1 MKIEQT
7 HDKRTRA
14 FVILQKRT
22 ESDKMSLEVWTMRMI
37 PKKETLTI
45 EFKSDVDCLDEK
57 ELVSEIVGMT
67 NTEGGVLYLGVE
79 DNGDITG
86 VHKKHKD
93 PNGAMALI
101 ANKTVPSLSVR
112 AEIIEEEGIE
122 VLQIQIPM
130 SKTIIAT
137 SDGKIQRRRLKPDGS
152 PENVPMYPYEIPG
165 RLSSLSQL
173 DYSAQILLGATM
185 DDLDGKE
192 RDRLRNIIKYRKGD
206 KTLLELTDEE
216 LDKALQLVKEEAGVL
231 YPTVTGMLLLGKEDR
246 IAELLP
252 TAKAVFQVLEGTKIR
267 KNEQTSKPLLA
278 TFEMYEEYMKAW
290 NPEREME
297 YGLFRVPI
305 PEFSEAAY
313 REGLV
318 NAFCHRDYTVIQA
331 VRVAIEDEGLTIS
344 SPGGFIEGVNL
355 KNLLTVEPH
364 GRNPVLADALK
375 RIGLA
380 EKTGRGIDRIFEG
393 SIVFGRPLPDY
404 SETTSTCVKLFIQ
417 RAEPDLA
424 FTKMISNE
432 ENRLGRSLPINSLLI
447 LSALQSQRRLTIA
460 EIAEVINIGEIR
472 AKAVVEKL
480 VEAGLVDASGNN
492 KARFYIL
499 SSKVYKEQD
508 NIVGYVRQT
517 GIDAVKYEAW
527 IMELTQKQGGKITR
541 DNVVEL
547 LNVTPPQAY
556 RLLKKMSDKGRI
568 KLVGK
573 GRAAYYELI
582 E

>member
-1 MKIEQT
+1 MRIIPEK
-7 HDKRTRA
+7 
-14 FVILQKRT
+14 
-22 ESDKMSLEVWTMRMI
+22 ES
-37 PKKETLTI
+37 LTT
-45 EFKSDVDCLDEK
+45 EFKSDIGCLDEK

-101 ANKTVPSLSVR
+101 ANRTVPSLSVR
-112 AEIIEEEGIE
+112 AEIIEEDGIE

-137 SDGKIQRRRLKPDGS
+137 ADGKIQRRRLKPDGS

-173 DYSAQILLGATM
+173 DYSAQILLGATI
-185 DDLDGKE
+185 DDLDGNE

-252 TAKAVFQVLEGTKIR
+252 TAKAVFQVLEGTKVR
-267 KNEQTSKPLLA
+267 KNEQTTKSLLA
-278 TFEMYEEYMKAW
+278 TFELFEEYMKAW

-331 VRVAIEDEGLTIS
+331 VRVAVEDEGLTIS

-404 SETTSTCVKLFIQ
+404 SESTSTYVKLFIQ

-432 ENRLGRSLPINSLLI
+432 ENRLGRSLPINSLLV
-447 LSALQSQRRLTIA
+447 LSALQNQRRLTIA
-460 EIAEVINIGEIR
+460 EIAEVTNIGETR

-480 VEAGLVDASGNN
+480 VETGLVDASGNN
-492 KARFYIL
+492 RSRFYIL

-508 NIVGYVRQT
+508 NLVGYVRQT

-527 IMELTQKQGGKITR
+527 IMELLQKQGGKVTR

-568 KLVGK
+568 KLVGN
-573 GRAAYYELI
+573 GRAAHYELNK
-582 E
+582 

>member
-1 MKIEQT
+1 
-7 HDKRTRA
+7 
-14 FVILQKRT
+14 
-22 ESDKMSLEVWTMRMI
+22 MRMI

-45 EFKSDVDCLDEK
+45 EFKSDIDCLDEK

-86 VHKKHKD
+86 VHKKHRD

-185 DDLDGKE
+185 DDLDGNE

-252 TAKAVFQVLEGTKIR
+252 TAKAVFQVLEGTKVR

-278 TFEMYEEYMKAW
+278 TFEMFEEYMKAW

-404 SETTSTCVKLFIQ
+404 SETTSTYVKLFIQ

-460 EIAEVINIGEIR
+460 EIAEVTNIGEIR
-472 AKAVVEKL
+472 AKAVAEKL

-499 SSKVYKEQD
+499 SSKVYKEKD

-527 IMELTQKQGGKITR
+527 IMELIQKQGGKITR

-568 KLVGK
+568 KLVGS
-573 GRAAYYELI
+573 GRSAYYELI
-582 E
+582 

>member
-1 MKIEQT
+1 
-7 HDKRTRA
+7 
-14 FVILQKRT
+14 
-22 ESDKMSLEVWTMRMI
+22 MRII

-130 SKTIIAT
+130 SRTIIAT

-185 DDLDGKE
+185 DDLDGNE

-252 TAKAVFQVLEGTKIR
+252 TAKAVFQVLEGTKVR

-278 TFEMYEEYMKAW
+278 TFEMFEEYMKAW

-404 SETTSTCVKLFIQ
+404 SETTSTYVKLFIQ

-447 LSALQSQRRLTIA
+447 LSALKSQRRLTIA
-460 EIAEVINIGEIR
+460 EIAEVTNIGEIR

-527 IMELTQKQGGKITR
+527 IMELIQKQGGKITR
-541 DNVVEL
+541 ENVVEL

-568 KLVGK
+568 KLVGN
-573 GRAAYYELI
+573 GRSAYYELI

>member
-1 MKIEQT
+1 MT
-7 HDKRTRA
+7 SKRTQNTRVRLFCCKNA
-14 FVILQKRT
+14 RRVIEL
-22 ESDKMSLEVWTMRMI
+22 SLEVWIMRMI

-45 EFKSDVDCLDEK
+45 EFKSDIDCLDEK

-86 VHKKHKD
+86 VHKKHRD

-185 DDLDGKE
+185 DDLDGNE

-252 TAKAVFQVLEGTKIR
+252 TAKAVFQVLEGTKVR

-278 TFEMYEEYMKAW
+278 TFEMFEEYMKAW

-404 SETTSTCVKLFIQ
+404 SETTSTYVKLFIQ

-460 EIAEVINIGEIR
+460 EIAEVTNIGEIR

-480 VEAGLVDASGNN
+480 VEAGLVDASGHN

-499 SSKVYKEQD
+499 SSKVYKEKD

-527 IMELTQKQGGKITR
+527 IMELIQKQGGKITR

-568 KLVGK
+568 KLVGS
-573 GRAAYYELI
+573 GRSAYYELI
-582 E
+582 

>member
-1 MKIEQT
+1 MT
-7 HDKRTRA
+7 SKRTQNTRVRLFYCKNA
-14 FVILQKRT
+14 R
-22 ESDKMSLEVWTMRMI
+22 KMIGLLLEVWTMRMI

-45 EFKSDVDCLDEK
+45 EFKSDIDCLDEK

-86 VHKKHKD
+86 VHKKHRD

-185 DDLDGKE
+185 DDLDGNE

-252 TAKAVFQVLEGTKIR
+252 TAKAVFQVLEGTKVR

-278 TFEMYEEYMKAW
+278 TFEMFEEYMKAW

-404 SETTSTCVKLFIQ
+404 SETTSTYVKLFIQ

-460 EIAEVINIGEIR
+460 EIAEVTNIGEIR

-527 IMELTQKQGGKITR
+527 IMELIQKQGGKITR

-568 KLVGK
+568 KLVGN
-573 GRAAYYELI
+573 GRSAYYELVK
-582 E
+582 

>member
-1 MKIEQT
+1 
-7 HDKRTRA
+7 
-14 FVILQKRT
+14 
-22 ESDKMSLEVWTMRMI
+22 MRMI

-45 EFKSDVDCLDEK
+45 EFKSDIDCLDEK

-86 VHKKHKD
+86 VHKKHRD

-185 DDLDGKE
+185 DDLDGNE

-252 TAKAVFQVLEGTKIR
+252 TAKAVFQVLEGTKVR

-278 TFEMYEEYMKAW
+278 TFEMFEEYMKAW

-344 SPGGFIEGVNL
+344 SPGGFIEGVSL

-404 SETTSTCVKLFIQ
+404 SETTSTYVKLFIQ

-460 EIAEVINIGEIR
+460 EITEVTNIGEIR

-499 SSKVYKEQD
+499 SSKVYKEHD

-527 IMELTQKQGGKITR
+527 IMELIQKQGGKITR

-547 LNVTPPQAY
+547 LNVTPPKAY

-568 KLVGK
+568 KLVGN
-573 GRAAYYELI
+573 GRSAYYELI
-582 E
+582 

>member
-1 MKIEQT
+1 M
-7 HDKRTRA
+7 
-14 FVILQKRT
+14 
-22 ESDKMSLEVWTMRMI
+22 
-37 PKKETLTI
+37 PETTPLI
-45 EFKSDVDCLDEK
+45 KAALNLRVGAGFDVY
-57 ELVSEIVGMT
+57 GMT

-86 VHKKHKD
+86 VHKKHRD

-185 DDLDGKE
+185 DDLDGNE

-252 TAKAVFQVLEGTKIR
+252 TAKAVFQVLEGTKVR

-278 TFEMYEEYMKAW
+278 TFEMFKEYMKAW

-404 SETTSTCVKLFIQ
+404 SETTSTYVKLFIQ

-424 FTKMISNE
+424 FTKMISDE

-447 LSALQSQRRLTIA
+447 LSALHSQRRLTIA
-460 EIAEVINIGEIR
+460 EIAEVTNIGEIR

-527 IMELTQKQGGKITR
+527 IMELIQKQGGKITR

-568 KLVGK
+568 KLVGN
-573 GRAAYYELI
+573 GRSAYYELVK
-582 E
+582 

>member
-1 MKIEQT
+1 MT
-7 HDKRTRA
+7 SKRTQNTRVRLFCCENA
-14 FVILQKRT
+14 RRVIEL
-22 ESDKMSLEVWTMRMI
+22 SLEVWIMRMI

-45 EFKSDVDCLDEK
+45 EFKSDIDCLDEK

-86 VHKKHKD
+86 VHKKHRD

-185 DDLDGKE
+185 DDLDGNE

-252 TAKAVFQVLEGTKIR
+252 TAKAVFQVLEGTKVR

-278 TFEMYEEYMKAW
+278 TFEMFEEYMKAW

-404 SETTSTCVKLFIQ
+404 SETTSTYVKLFIQ

-460 EIAEVINIGEIR
+460 EIAEVTNIGEIR
-472 AKAVVEKL
+472 AKAVAEKL

-499 SSKVYKEQD
+499 SSKVYKEKD

-527 IMELTQKQGGKITR
+527 IMELIQKQGGKITR

-568 KLVGK
+568 KLVGS
-573 GRAAYYELI
+573 GRSAYYELI
-582 E
+582 

>member
-1 MKIEQT
+1 
-7 HDKRTRA
+7 
-14 FVILQKRT
+14 
-22 ESDKMSLEVWTMRMI
+22 MRMI

-45 EFKSDVDCLDEK
+45 EFKSDIDCLDEK

-86 VHKKHKD
+86 VHKKHRD

-152 PENVPMYPYEIPG
+152 PKNVPMYPYEIPG

-185 DDLDGKE
+185 DDLDGNE

-252 TAKAVFQVLEGTKIR
+252 TAKAVFQVLEGTKVR
-267 KNEQTSKPLLA
+267 KNEQTSKPLRA
-278 TFEMYEEYMKAW
+278 TFEMFEEYMKAW

-404 SETTSTCVKLFIQ
+404 SETTSTYVKLFIQ

-460 EIAEVINIGEIR
+460 EIAEVTNIGEIR

-527 IMELTQKQGGKITR
+527 IMELIQKQGGKITR

-568 KLVGK
+568 KLVGN
-573 GRAAYYELI
+573 GRSAYYELVK
-582 E
+582 

>member
-1 MKIEQT
+1 
-7 HDKRTRA
+7 
-14 FVILQKRT
+14 
-22 ESDKMSLEVWTMRMI
+22 MRII

-45 EFKSDVDCLDEK
+45 EFKSDIDCLDEK

-165 RLSSLSQL
+165 RLSGLSQL

-185 DDLDGKE
+185 DDLDENE

-206 KTLLELTDEE
+206 KSLLELTDEE

-252 TAKAVFQVLEGTKIR
+252 TAKAVFQVLEGTKVR

-278 TFEMYEEYMKAW
+278 TFEMFEEYMKAW
-290 NPEREME
+290 NPEKEME

-305 PEFSEAAY
+305 PEFSDAAY

-404 SETTSTCVKLFIQ
+404 SETTSTYVKLFIQ

-460 EIAEVINIGEIR
+460 EIAEVTNIGEIR

-527 IMELTQKQGGKITR
+527 IMELIQKQGGKITR

-547 LNVTPPQAY
+547 LNVTPSQAY
-556 RLLKKMSDKGRI
+556 RLLKKMSDKGWI
-568 KLVGK
+568 KLVGT
-573 GRAAYYELI
+573 GRSAYYELI
-582 E
+582 K

>member
-1 MKIEQT
+1 MT
-7 HDKRTRA
+7 SKRTQNTRVRLFYCKNA
-14 FVILQKRT
+14 REVIGLL
-22 ESDKMSLEVWTMRMI
+22 LEVWTMRMI

-45 EFKSDVDCLDEK
+45 EFKSDIDCLDEK

-86 VHKKHKD
+86 VHKKHRD

-185 DDLDGKE
+185 DDLDGNE

-252 TAKAVFQVLEGTKIR
+252 TAKAVFQVLEGTKVR

-278 TFEMYEEYMKAW
+278 TFEMFEEYMKAW

-344 SPGGFIEGVNL
+344 SPGGFIEGVNS
-355 KNLLTVEPH
+355 KNLLTVESH

-404 SETTSTCVKLFIQ
+404 SETTSTYVKLFIQ

-460 EIAEVINIGEIR
+460 EIAEVTNIGEIR

-527 IMELTQKQGGKITR
+527 IMELIQKQGGKITR

-568 KLVGK
+568 KLVGN
-573 GRAAYYELI
+573 GRSAYYELVK
-582 E
+582 